1 MNDYLTT
8 VYRNLNEAEASLKN
22 ELGKISDAK
31 LAIESILSPKSKKLT
46 RVSRGM
52 MGRTPLDQA
61 MQTKTRIM
69 DYIGSS
75 NNGASVKSIQ
85 KNVKKPDGK
94 PYAINSIR
102 TYMSELT
109 KMDQVQ
115 RMKGSRLYQLMK

>member
-1 MNDYLTT
+1 
-8 VYRNLNEAEASLKN
+8 
-22 ELGKISDAK
+22 
-31 LAIESILSPKSKKLT
+31 
-46 RVSRGM
+46 
-52 MGRTPLDQA
+52 

-75 NNGASVKSIQ
+75 TNGASVKSIQ